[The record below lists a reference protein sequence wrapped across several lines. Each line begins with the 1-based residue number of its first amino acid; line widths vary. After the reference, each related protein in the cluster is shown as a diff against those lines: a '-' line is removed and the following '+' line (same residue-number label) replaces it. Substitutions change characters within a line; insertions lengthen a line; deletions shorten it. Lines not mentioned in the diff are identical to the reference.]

1 MKFVLVKCKHCNYPQ
16 FVNINFKTFDCLVC
30 GKEFEI
36 IDGKEKE
43 YYDKGISY
51 TGKNS

>member
-1 MKFVLVKCKHCNYPQ
+1 MKYVLVKCIHCNYPQ
-16 FVNINFKTFDCLVC
+16 FVNAKFKSIDCLNC

-43 YYDKGISY
+43 YYDKG
-51 TGKNS
+51 KPDKA